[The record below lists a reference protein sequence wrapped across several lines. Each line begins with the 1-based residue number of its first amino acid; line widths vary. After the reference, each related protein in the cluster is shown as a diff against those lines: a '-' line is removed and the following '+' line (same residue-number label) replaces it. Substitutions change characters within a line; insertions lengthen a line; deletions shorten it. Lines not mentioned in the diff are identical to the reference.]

1 MTSPQKKKTMFTAI
15 VNLDSWLYKSNV
27 CDTAG
32 KRKPTV
38 EVTNDPANDITFAS

>member
-1 MTSPQKKKTMFTAI
+1 MTSPEKKKRMFAAI

-27 CDTAG
+27 CVTAG

-38 EVTNDPANDITFAS
+38 AVTNDPANDMTFPS